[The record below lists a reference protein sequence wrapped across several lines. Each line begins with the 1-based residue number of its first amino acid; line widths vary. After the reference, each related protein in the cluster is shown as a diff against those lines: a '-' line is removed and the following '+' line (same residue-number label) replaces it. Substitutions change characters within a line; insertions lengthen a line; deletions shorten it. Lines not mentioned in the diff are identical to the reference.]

1 MKRPHA
7 RRFTLAICLT
17 ALVWPTGFSARA
29 QEPRPTFR
37 SGVSLVPITA
47 VVRDSRSRIVRNLE
61 RKDFIVLENSRPR
74 PIVEFR
80 STDNGPISVALV
92 FDTSGSMRGRK
103 LERGREVVGRLL
115 DQLNVTSDEAALFTF
130 DKRLEIHQAIAE
142 VSSWGQ
148 TSVYDSIAASAA
160 QVGTRQAQR
169 RAVVVITDGLDTSS
183 ELTLEEVTRVAGS
196 IDVPVYVISVEPPG
210 EEQGET
216 LTKAAAGLG
225 DLAAESGGDL
235 KYVTTPE
242 KTERDIAA
250 ILDELR
256 QQYFIAIEAAATSGW
271 HRLDVITFRK
281 GLKVRARGGYM
292 VEDRAGRNSED

>member
-1 MKRPHA
+1 
-7 RRFTLAICLT
+7 
-17 ALVWPTGFSARA
+17 
-29 QEPRPTFR
+29 
-37 SGVSLVPITA
+37 
-47 VVRDSRSRIVRNLE
+47 
-61 RKDFIVLENSRPR
+61 
-74 PIVEFR
+74 
-80 STDNGPISVALV
+80 VALV

-130 DKRLEIHQAIAE
+130 DKRLEQLTGFTHAFGEIHQAIAE